1 MNEYVILTTP
11 ACSLFNN
18 NKCKLFYEPSATV
31 WRILNLWRSLG
42 QKGFWDGFNFKSH
55 PLCCHFVDWSK
66 QKCSYFLSEFI
77 ELLVKSKLE
86 SRWKRNEA
94 SGDFIGIEGWHF
106 EAGRGPN
113 CRHGTPLKL
122 EYLRYKQQ
130 RLFFSKSDMSISLIF
145 GQKINLTFLKFNAYK
160 SQQTWY

>member
-1 MNEYVILTTP
+1 MMNEYVILTTP

-77 ELLVKSKLE
+77 VVGQVKAWIKMEEKRSFWRFYRHWRMTLW
-86 SRWKRNEA
+86 SRKGTQLPA
-94 SGDFIGIEGWHF
+94 WH
-106 EAGRGPN
+106 
-113 CRHGTPLKL
+113 
-122 EYLRYKQQ
+122 
-130 RLFFSKSDMSISLIF
+130 SS
-145 GQKINLTFLKFNAYK
+145 
-160 SQQTWY
+160 QTWIFTLQTTEVIL